1 MKEISMSP
9 LLRADLVELGLSV
22 PTSYLTKWA
31 SDQVSATQG
40 RESRLEQRGI
50 NAPYLSQLRD
60 LIGVVEK
67 RRQELGDSQELPPQ
81 AGALAERIRLEALS
95 YWREAKQIAQVA
107 FATEPDTLAK
117 FRTGVQTGL
126 LILNL
131 VRELES
137 MVALLR
143 EHSERLARF
152 GANAGFIDRGEAL
165 VKRLKE
171 VKVHLDAA
179 CRELP
184 EAAQQQCHDKGMLYD
199 RTRLLVR
206 VGRLEFHLDRAQQSK
221 FNFTLVRRDRG
232 VSTRPTLNASR
243 GN

>member
-1 MKEISMSP
+1 MSP
-9 LLRADLVELGLSV
+9 LLRADFVELGLSV
-22 PTSYLTKWA
+22 PTNYLTKWA
-31 SDQVSATQG
+31 SDQVAATQG

-50 NAPYLSQLRD
+50 GAPYLTELRD
-60 LIGVVEK
+60 LISVVGK
-67 RRQELGDSQELPPQ
+67 RQEQLGDSHELPPQ
-81 AGALAERIRLEALS
+81 AGALAERIRIEALA
-95 YWREAKQIAQVA
+95 YWREAKQLAQAA
-107 FATEPDTLAK
+107 FASEPDVLAK

-143 EHSERLARF
+143 EHSAQLSRF
-152 GANAGFIDRGEAL
+152 GANEAFIARGETL

-171 VKVHLDAA
+171 VKVNLDAA

-184 EAAQQQCHDKGMLYD
+184 EAAQQQCHDKGVLYD

-206 VGRLEFHLDRAQQSK
+206 VGRLEFHLDPTQQSK
-221 FNFTLVRRDRG
+221 FNFTLVRRERG
-232 VSTRPTLNASR
+232 ISTRPTLNATR